1 MANETLD
8 LENIVDVIRSAAKR
22 VTSSKL
28 AVGEVLVET
37 SGHLTAEEIAERAQ
51 KIVSS
56 LSNSS
61 VYRILEEFEELNIV
75 VHAHLGQQAAVY
87 HLATSIHGHLTCEA
101 CGATYEIP
109 AKHFDKLS
117 AELAA
122 TYGFSLDRH
131 HVALTGTC
139 KSCQ

>member
-28 AVGEVLVET
+28 AVGEVLVEA

-61 VYRILEEFEELNIV
+61 VYRILE
-75 VHAHLGQQAAVY
+75 
-87 HLATSIHGHLTCEA
+87 
-101 CGATYEIP
+101 
-109 AKHFDKLS
+109 
-117 AELAA
+117 
-122 TYGFSLDRH
+122 
-131 HVALTGTC
+131 
-139 KSCQ
+139 